1 MAASSLRR
9 QPHPVPVSTLPTLT
23 ATDMTLDKSWFT
35 EVCDEGGSAFSLK
48 IKEKLHEEQTPYQ
61 RIEIYDTE
69 HFGKLMVIDGFVMLT
84 DRDNFIYHE
93 MMSHPALFT
102 HPNPRSVVV
111 IGGGDCGT
119 VREVLKHPEVRD
131 VWQVEIDERVTRLSE
146 RYFPELCESNDDP
159 RAHFYF
165 GDGIKWMAD
174 AEPDSLDVVIIDSTD
189 PIGPAKGLFT
199 EEFYRNT
206 RRALRSEGI
215 LVQQS
220 ESPMYHMNLIKEIH
234 QAMRGA
240 GFLDVLTMHFPQPV
254 YPSGWWTATLA
265 CKDLPVTGFREA
277 DAEQKAFPTR
287 YYNAAIHRSA
297 TVAPQFFYEQLMK

>member
-1 MAASSLRR
+1 
-9 QPHPVPVSTLPTLT
+9 
-23 ATDMTLDKSWFT
+23 MTLDKSWFT

-48 IKEKLHEEQTPYQ
+48 INEKLHEEQTPYQ

-69 HFGKLMVIDGFVMLT
+69 RFGKLMVIDGFVMLT

-102 HPNPRSVVV
+102 HPNPRSVAV

-119 VREVLKHPEVRD
+119 VREVLKHPQVQE

-146 RYFPELCESNDDP
+146 RYFPELCESNSDP

-174 AEPDSLDVVIIDSTD
+174 AEPGSIDVVIIDSTD

-199 EEFYRNT
+199 EAFYRDT
-206 RRALRSEGI
+206 HKALRSKGL

-220 ESPMYHMNLIKEIH
+220 ESPLYHMNLISEIH
-234 QAMRGA
+234 HAMRGA
-240 GFLDVLTMHFPQPV
+240 GFLDVLTMYFPQAV
-254 YPSGWWTATLA
+254 YPSGWWTATMA
-265 CKDLPVTGFREA
+265 CKDTPVTSFREA
-277 DAEQKAFPTR
+277 DAERKPFPTR
-287 YYNAAIHRSA
+287 YYNAAIHRAA
-297 TVAPQFFYEQLMK
+297 TAAPQFVYEQLMK